1 MSKKKPYSDERWWKF
16 IDWGNVVFDD
26 SKVTDENRKK
36 SEKIKKEILN
46 AAEKGKINLKPKD

>member
-16 IDWGNVVFDD
+16 TDWGNVVFDD